1 MDKYYDLE
9 INILSCILQKPKLME
24 DIILEDKYFIQHKKL
39 WLFLKAVYQKFGD
52 LDLHIMYS
60 IIKDKYHFMDY
71 IIWLIDVEPAVSN
84 FKKYQ
89 QQLIDLFN
97 ENKRSKYIREKIY
110 ELANN
115 LFVKNIE
122 VDDFRKRVDKIY
134 IDADILYKNR

>member
-1 MDKYYDLE
+1 
-9 INILSCILQKPKLME
+9 
-24 DIILEDKYFIQHKKL
+24 
-39 WLFLKAVYQKFGD
+39 
-52 LDLHIMYS
+52 
-60 IIKDKYHFMDY
+60 MDY

-134 IDADILYKNR
+134 IDADILYKSK